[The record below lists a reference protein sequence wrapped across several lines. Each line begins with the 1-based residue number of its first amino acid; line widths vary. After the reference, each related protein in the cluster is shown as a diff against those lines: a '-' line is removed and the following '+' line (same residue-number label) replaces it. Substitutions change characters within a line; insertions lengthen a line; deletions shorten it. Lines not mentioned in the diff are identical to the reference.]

1 MPFTIEQ
8 ISPLELIIED
18 GKDQEIIE
26 VQPGELKEVGDHE
39 VVSKPQFKED
49 REERS
54 VVFRGE
60 IDQGGVEVHVT
71 YSLGMDGHQ
80 VEHVDVVTVPDG
92 LTVHSEPEF
101 ETQDCEDDDSD
112 FDE

>member
-8 ISPLELIIED
+8 ISPLELIIEND
-18 GKDQEIIE
+18 EDQEIIE
-26 VQPGELKEVGDHE
+26 VPPGELKEVGDHE
-39 VVSKPQFKED
+39 VVSRPQFKED
-49 REERS
+49 REKRS
-54 VVFRGE
+54 VVFRSE
-60 IDQGGVEVHVT
+60 IDQGIVEVRVT

-80 VEHVDVVTVPDG
+80 VEHVVAVTVPDG

-112 FDE
+112 SDE

>member
-1 MPFTIEQ
+1 MSFTIEQ
-8 ISPLELIIED
+8 ISLLELIVEGNED
-18 GKDQEIIE
+18 QIIIA
-26 VQPGELKEVGDHE
+26 VQPGELKQVGDHE

-49 REERS
+49 REERL
-54 VVFRGE
+54 VVFQGE
-60 IDQGGVEVHVT
+60 IEQGKVEVQVT

-80 VEHVDVVTVPDG
+80 VENVEVVTVPSG

-112 FDE
+112 FG

>member
-8 ISPLELIIED
+8 ISPLELIVED
-18 GKDQEIIE
+18 DEDQEIIE
-26 VQPGELKEVGDHE
+26 IQPGELKEVGDHE

-60 IDQGGVEVHVT
+60 IDQGVVEVHVT

-80 VEHVDVVTVPDG
+80 VENVEVVTVPDG
-92 LTVHSEPEF
+92 LSVHSEPEF
-101 ETQDCEDDDSD
+101 ETQDSEDDDLDSD
-112 FDE
+112 E

>member
-8 ISPLELIIED
+8 VTPLELITEGD
-18 GKDQEIIE
+18 KDPKIIE
-26 VQPGELKEVGDHE
+26 VQSGELKEVGDHK

-60 IDQGGVEVHVT
+60 IEQGAVEVHVT

-80 VEHVDVVTVPDG
+80 VENVEVVTVPAG

-101 ETQDCEDDDSD
+101 ETQDC
-112 FDE
+112 

>member
-8 ISPLELIIED
+8 ISPLELIVED
-18 GKDQEIIE
+18 GEDQEIIE
-26 VQPGELKEVGDHE
+26 VQPGELKNVGDHV

-54 VVFRGE
+54 VVFRGK
-60 IDQGGVEVHVT
+60 IDQGVVEVHVT

-80 VEHVDVVTVPDG
+80 VENVEVVTVPDG
-92 LTVHSEPEF
+92 LAVHSEPAF
-101 ETQDCEDDDSD
+101 ETRDCEGDDLDSD
-112 FDE
+112 E